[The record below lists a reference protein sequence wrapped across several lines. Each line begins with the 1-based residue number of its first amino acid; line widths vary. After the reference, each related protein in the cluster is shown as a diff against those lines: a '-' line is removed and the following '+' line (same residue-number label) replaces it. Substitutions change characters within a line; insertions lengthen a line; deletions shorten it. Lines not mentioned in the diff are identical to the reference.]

1 MTSPLIIT
9 RDETLLD
16 ELLRLTAAA
25 GVTPEVAPDPG
36 AALRSWSA
44 APVVLVGVD
53 VASELADLGPPR
65 RVSVHFVGWGRVPDH
80 VFKTA
85 VGVGAE
91 NVAELPRSDAWLLE
105 LLADAGERAARDAV
119 TVGVVGGSGGSGAT
133 TFACALALVGLARRT
148 DLPDRCRSVA
158 GRASTRCSGSTGS
171 TGSVGTRCSRRPG
184 DSARGRCTM
193 RCPGSAGW
201 AC

>member
-36 AALRSWSA
+36 GALRSWSA

-53 VASELADLGPPR
+53 VAAELADLGPPR

-80 VFKTA
+80 VFKAA
-85 VGVGAE
+85 VRVGAE
-91 NVAELPRSDAWLLE
+91 NVAELPRSDSWLLE
-105 LLADAGERAARDAV
+105 LLADAGERAARDGV

-133 TFACALALVGLARRT
+133 TLACALALVGCPVRA
-148 DLPDRCRSVA
+148 DLPDRHRPA
-158 GRASTRCSGSTGS
+158 GAGGGPGARLRPDRRGALGRAAADDRSAECPRAA
-171 TGSVGTRCSRRPG
+171 RRAAAP
-184 DSARGRCTM
+184 R
-193 RCPGSAGW
+193 
-201 AC
+201 